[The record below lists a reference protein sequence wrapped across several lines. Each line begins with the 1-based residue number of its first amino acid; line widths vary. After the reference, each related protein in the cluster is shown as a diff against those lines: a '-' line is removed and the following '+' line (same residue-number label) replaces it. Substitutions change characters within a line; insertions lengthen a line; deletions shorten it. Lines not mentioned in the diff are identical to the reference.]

1 MGGREGGSDRPS
13 AGRVPGFP
21 LHTFAPRNT
30 PRGARTACASKLSL
44 SGSRPEWMRVHTA
57 RLNPATPSPSPH
69 PPPSLSLS
77 PSSSSPL
84 RVEASPWALVPP
96 LPRPAAYSNLSLRL
110 RSRLR
115 SLWAIQV
122 LDPAPEF
129 RPRPSF
135 GVSGGYGGGN
145 RPTGPG
151 LVSESGQEVSA
162 EPGVQGR
169 PWDPGVHRPSPPV
182 GAALSSLVRVLGFP
196 GRA

>member
-1 MGGREGGSDRPS
+1 MGGGKEEATAPALADFQGSHYTPS
-13 AGRVPGFP
+13 LLGTHPEELGPPAPPSSLFPVPVRSGCASTQHALTLRRHP
-21 LHTFAPRNT
+21 LLPT
-30 PRGARTACASKLSL
+30 PRL
-44 SGSRPEWMRVHTA
+44 
-57 RLNPATPSPSPH
+57 
-69 PPPSLSLS
+69 LSLS

-182 GAALSSLVRVLGFP
+182 GAALSSLVRVLSFP